1 MTFLNPLVLFGLA
14 AAAIPLIL
22 HLLNLRKLRTIE
34 FSTLTFLKELQRT
47 SIRRLKLRQII
58 LLILRTA
65 LVVFIVLAFARPT
78 LRGSLLG
85 SMGTHARTSVVVI
98 FDDSFS
104 MAASDQ
110 KGELF
115 NQAKESALQ
124 LIDLLKE
131 GDEAAILRI
140 SELPSLTMD
149 EPTHDFDALRKLIA
163 ESSVS
168 CASGSIETAVRIA
181 AKLMSKTQNAN
192 KELYIASDLQKTLF
206 PQLGVQRAEK
216 GVEELFSPQTRVFV
230 INVGSETAH
239 NTTVDSVAVVSRIL
253 EVNRPVSVAARVR
266 NYGDTP
272 LKDYVA
278 SLYLDG
284 VRVAQRNLDLDAWGS
299 GTVEFTAIPKRSGFL
314 SGHVAIESDALE
326 QDNRRFFT
334 VYMPERINVLLASPS
349 ETDVHFLWL
358 ALAASAGDSGTNL
371 FRTQRITPAQ
381 LPIADLKNTDVV
393 ICANVPTFSPAD
405 AERLKAF
412 VELGGGLLMFP
423 GDAMDAANY
432 NSTIMPALGI
442 PGFEGRS
449 GTAGEGQSA
458 LSFERIDTE
467 HPLFVG
473 MFEPSKRDRATI
485 ESPQVFVAMKRQ
497 AGKQGRTIISLS
509 DQTPFLA
516 EYSLASGT
524 VMIFS
529 SAPVRSWTDFPLKG
543 IFAPLIHRTVVYAAA
558 QERRTPAG
566 LVGEN
571 VSVKISRG
579 AAAGLRG
586 GGLVYK
592 LRSPDGAEE
601 LLQPEYQTTPVRT
614 SLLFSK
620 LRLGLPGVYEIREA
634 EKPIEPIAVNI
645 APQES
650 DLRKAAAD
658 EAVQFLRGFGIAS
671 SQINMTSVDGELGR
685 VVLQSRLGV
694 ELWKFCVAIALVL
707 ALAEMAVA
715 RDSRKK
721 QTELSSEATGR

>member
-1 MTFLNPLVLFGLA
+1 
-14 AAAIPLIL
+14 
-22 HLLNLRKLRTIE
+22 
-34 FSTLTFLKELQRT
+34 
-47 SIRRLKLRQII
+47 
-58 LLILRTA
+58 
-65 LVVFIVLAFARPT
+65 
-78 LRGSLLG
+78 
-85 SMGTHARTSVVVI
+85 
-98 FDDSFS
+98 
-104 MAASDQ
+104 
-110 KGELF
+110 
-115 NQAKESALQ
+115 
-124 LIDLLKE
+124 
-131 GDEAAILRI
+131 
-140 SELPSLTMD
+140 
-149 EPTHDFDALRKLIA
+149 
-163 ESSVS
+163 
-168 CASGSIETAVRIA
+168 
-181 AKLMSKTQNAN
+181 
-192 KELYIASDLQKTLF
+192 
-206 PQLGVQRAEK
+206 
-216 GVEELFSPQTRVFV
+216 
-230 INVGSETAH
+230 
-239 NTTVDSVAVVSRIL
+239 
-253 EVNRPVSVAARVR
+253 
-266 NYGDTP
+266 
-272 LKDYVA
+272 
-278 SLYLDG
+278 
-284 VRVAQRNLDLDAWGS
+284 
-299 GTVEFTAIPKRSGFL
+299 
-314 SGHVAIESDALE
+314 
-326 QDNRRFFT
+326 
-334 VYMPERINVLLASPS
+334 
-349 ETDVHFLWL
+349 
-358 ALAASAGDSGTNL
+358 
-371 FRTQRITPAQ
+371 
-381 LPIADLKNTDVV
+381 
-393 ICANVPTFSPAD
+393 
-405 AERLKAF
+405 
-412 VELGGGLLMFP
+412 
-423 GDAMDAANY
+423 
-432 NSTIMPALGI
+432 
-442 PGFEGRS
+442 
-449 GTAGEGQSA
+449 
-458 LSFERIDTE
+458 
-467 HPLFVG
+467 LFVG